1 MRSEGS
7 STPKSGRGGAGDS
20 DPRRRRA
27 VWLPLS
33 APEARTAPMPK
44 GDGLDRPWLLDRIW
58 LHVKR
63 RPLPELPERRLL
75 PTPFNKKPYWRG
87 SCFRNGAMNNLKQ
100 SRNRLGLRLSVSVIL
115 LAAVSLAATL
125 SGDLSK

>member
-7 STPKSGRGGAGDS
+7 STPKSGREEQATAIHAAGVRFGCHYL
-20 DPRRRRA
+20 RRRRA
-27 VWLPLS
+27 PRRCRRATDVT
-33 APEARTAPMPK
+33 ARGHLTVYGYTSNADPFLK
-44 GDGLDRPWLLDRIW
+44 W
-58 LHVKR
+58 
-63 RPLPELPERRLL
+63 PERRLL

-115 LAAVSLAATL
+115 LA
-125 SGDLSK
+125 